1 MERERGARGCG
12 DVEIGALAHA
22 HARVCATCGTGE
34 RDVRGQAA
42 WGATAAGGG
51 RARALLEC
59 GGRARLLG
67 LGERARVWAQGC
79 WAARGWLL
87 LVPRAGL
94 GSTRAGDSWAEGS
107 WAAEREEGKGWLGR
121 DWAREGGGAEG
132 GFLLFIFFLPFVLFE
147 NMFCF

>member
-67 LGERARVWAQGC
+67 LGERARVWGTGLLGC
-79 WAARGWLL
+79 ARLVAACATSGAGEHARRGQ
-87 LVPRAGL
+87 
-94 GSTRAGDSWAEGS
+94 
-107 WAAEREEGKGWLGR
+107 LGR
-121 DWAREGGGAEG
+121 GELGR
-132 GFLLFIFFLPFVLFE
+132 
-147 NMFCF
+147 